1 MITLYKWYQL
11 KKKEIQFKLSFYRF
25 LEQLLQAAK
34 ENKEDLKQQFLHDFE
49 EMLHMASAKKEDET

>member
-11 KKKEIQFKLSFYRF
+11 KKQEIQFKLSFYRF

>member
-49 EMLHMASAKKEDET
+49 EMLHMASVKKEDET

>member
-1 MITLYKWYQL
+1 MVSTQEKRNS
-11 KKKEIQFKLSFYRF
+11 IQTV
-25 LEQLLQAAK
+25 LLQAAK